1 MSPIKN
7 KPYPRHVFTLL
18 LPFAL
23 ILGIALLW
31 MSSNRKL
38 DSETFVVKPVVF
50 EKWTPLLGR
59 LEAANPL
66 TLRAE
71 LDGLSKITW
80 LIEDGTPVAA
90 GEDLVHFDPSELEE
104 RKLTLARD
112 LDIADAEL
120 RSLAQAQHPLE
131 MQRLES
137 DLLGLQNEMS
147 EEQSLRNDTA
157 ELVNE
162 NLLPESELE
171 RHDLKIKALQANIQS
186 LQTQITLTREILHP
200 ALEQRAS
207 ARLNAAKT
215 ALARVETRLQNTRM
229 TSPVDGTVY
238 LPRLH
243 IDGEQRQ
250 LRVGDGLYRNQVILE
265 VADLT
270 RLIIKTSIPEQAL
283 SGVVPGLSARIR
295 FPAFPDKV
303 FSATLSR
310 VGAHPEGDQQRYPVT
325 LELREDPGALRPGL
339 SAEIE
344 VLEYRRE
351 DALLVPREWI
361 RFANGQPELHIRGR
375 GFQAVEIGDG
385 NPGFVCIT
393 EGLHPGEVLLAP

>member
-1 MSPIKN
+1 MQGRFRYAWILIIC
-7 KPYPRHVFTLL
+7 LL
-18 LPFAL
+18 LGGA
-23 ILGIALLW
+23 IWGLLQA
-31 MSSNRKL
+31 RKP
-38 DSETFVVKPVVF
+38 SGETYTVSAGPF

-90 GEDLVHFDPSELEE
+90 GDDLVHFDPSELEE

-137 DLLGLQNEMS
+137 DLRSLQNEMS

-162 NLLPESELE
+162 KLLAESELE
-171 RHDLKIKALQANIQS
+171 RHDLKINALQANIQS
-186 LQTQITLTREILHP
+186 LQTQISLTRKILHP
-200 ALEQRAS
+200 ALEQRAA

-215 ALARVETRLQNTRM
+215 ALVRVETRLKNTRM

-270 RLIIKTSIPEQAL
+270 RLVIKTSIPEQSL
-283 SGVVPGLSARIR
+283 SGVVPGLSARVR
-295 FPAFPDKV
+295 FPAFPDKS

-325 LELREDPGALRPGL
+325 LELLDDPGALRPGL

-361 RFANGQPELHIRGR
+361 RFANGQPELHIKGR
-375 GFQAVEIGDG
+375 GFQPVKIGDG
-385 NPGFVCIT
+385 NAGFVCIT
-393 EGLHPGEVLLAP
+393 KGLTPGEVLLAP